1 MPFPQKFRGLIEI
14 REDEVNI
21 PDIVY
26 LSYSVCAVGN
36 ESCGWGGW
44 TIESAKRVMDDAEQ
58 EVFEADTGQKCPRC
72 GRDLY
77 RAITKQFRLNSDW
90 EPVVDYETDEP
101 IFTA

>member
-1 MPFPQKFRGLIEI
+1 LIEI
-14 REDEVNI
+14 QEDEVNI

-26 LSYSVCAVGN
+26 LAYSVCAVEE

-44 TIESAKRVMDDAEQ
+44 TIESAKRVLENDQQ
-58 EVFEADTGQKCPRC
+58 EVHEADTDQKCPVC

-90 EPVVDYETDEP
+90 QPAVDYDTEGP
-101 IFTA
+101 IFKE